1 MYSIYTIY
9 KGMMSSR
16 ASNVG
21 TTPEGSC
28 VTFCN
33 AEGGRKREREHV
45 DHDGCPCAFL
55 KHTVFVGEFMF
66 RFAIIGIWS

>member
-1 MYSIYTIY
+1 MYNIYI
-9 KGMMSSR
+9 GMMSSR

-28 VTFCN
+28 STFCK

-45 DHDGCPCAFL
+45 DHDDCPCAFL
-55 KHTVFVGEFMF
+55 KHTVFVGEFVFSFALF
-66 RFAIIGIWS
+66 RIWS